1 MSLLDVAGPVM
12 IGPSSSH
19 TLGALRIGL
28 FVNHIFGNIP
38 EKVNFYLHQSFAET
52 YTGHGTDR
60 ALIAGIMG
68 YEQDD
73 PEVKNS
79 LIEARRK
86 KINFEFISADLGDVH
101 PNTVK
106 IEAWCGRNFHEIW
119 GSSIGAGMVKII
131 QINGVECSLNG
142 MYPSLVVINKDTPNA
157 LGKILQKIEVN
168 VANLYLKRINKL
180 LGKAMSIIELD
191 EEMKYTNLFAVKSL
205 DVVEEAYYIR
215 KLVKR
220 NDI

>member
-28 FVNHIFGNIP
+28 FVNYLFGGAP
-38 EKVNFYLHQSFAET
+38 EKVDFYLHQSFAET
-52 YTGHGTDR
+52 FEGHGTDR
-60 ALIAGIMG
+60 ALIAGILG
-68 YEQDD
+68 YDQDD

-79 LIEARRK
+79 LIDARRK
-86 KINFEFISADLGDVH
+86 KIKFNFLSADLGDVH

-106 IEAWCGRNFHEIW
+106 IEAWSGRNFQEVW
-119 GSSIGAGMVKII
+119 GSSIGAGMIRII
-131 QINGVECSLNG
+131 QINGIECALTGS
-142 MYPSLVVINKDTPNA
+142 YPSLVIVNKDTPNA

-180 LGKAMSIIELD
+180 LSKAMSIIELD
-191 EEMKYTNLFAVKSL
+191 EEMRYSNLFDIKSL
-205 DVVEEAYYIR
+205 DVVEEAYYIN
-215 KLVKR
+215 KLVRKK
-220 NDI
+220 